1 MKKIIII
8 LLIAVNANAQ
18 VMWQVK
24 NNSSQKW
31 FYQDGDEFNNP
42 VIDENKWQFGMPWG
56 NISMSQDLAFSRN
69 NVIVE
74 NGKASFIAKKENIS
88 AHINE
93 WEIKKEYLQKSGKKV
108 VDEMYEVN
116 YTAGM
121 LTSKRTYKY
130 GYFEMRFISN
140 EEKGIW
146 PAFWLFG
153 GKPSEEIDF
162 FELKGERKNQIHLD
176 VHCSKGCED
185 YKGGF
190 FNMKK
195 SWGAWVKTNQSLAT
209 GWNVIS
215 GEWESNYLKFFLNGQ
230 PIGYFEGD
238 FITAKNLFINT
249 SVAKNGEAFNPGPD
263 EKTKWPNNFDVDYVR
278 VWSKE
283 DTVYNMKDKYKMF
296 ESSPQTVSNNDLYTT
311 DLKRKVN
318 YVYNKNELNG
328 EVGTVTLLPV
338 FYNKYSLSFAGK
350 KFGKIHIEVFD
361 KEDKKVSESDIEN
374 TEYYILD
381 LSALQTGPYTI
392 KINLLG
398 QTLTHNIP
406 VLNAEKMGEIKH

>member
-1 MKKIIII
+1 MKKIVVI

-121 LTSKRTYKY
+121 LTSKRMYKY
-130 GYFEMRFISN
+130 GYFEMRFKSN

-162 FELKGERKNQIHLD
+162 FELKGERANQIHLD

-185 YKGGF
+185 YRGGF
-190 FNMKK
+190 LNLKK
-195 SWGAWVKTNQSLAT
+195 NWGAWVKTNQSLAA

-249 SVAKNGEAFNPGPD
+249 SVAKDGEPFNPGPD

-296 ESSPQTVSNNDLYTT
+296 EMSPQTVSNNDLYTT

-328 EVGTVTLLPV
+328 EIGTVTLLPV

-350 KFGKIHIEVFD
+350 NFGKIHVEVFD
-361 KEDKKVSESDIEN
+361 KSDKKVAETDIEN
-374 TEYYILD
+374 KEHYILD
-381 LSALQTGPYTI
+381 LSTLETGPYTI
-392 KINLLG
+392 KLNLLG
-398 QTLTHNIP
+398 QVLTHNVP
-406 VLNAEKMGEIKH
+406 VLNAEKMGEIK